1 MNPKVKKTIETK
13 QASSGKRRSYDIEC
27 EASNSDSYVL
37 RLNGQPFFF
46 QRAGIVAIEAVCK
59 EIRTLATAELSE
71 AEESAAKA
79 EKEAQ
84 ETEKAKAEA
93 EESAAKA
100 EKEAQEAEDAEAEAE
115 GSGPEDD
122 GPEGADET
130 PRRGRGRPPK
140 NPQPPA

>member
-84 ETEKAKAEA
+84 E
-93 EESAAKA
+93 
-100 EKEAQEAEDAEAEAE
+100 AEDAEAEAE